1 MDESE
6 AVALVTRVEAAWNAH
21 DMTRFAAYFTEEAD
35 FVNVG
40 GWWWRGRQ
48 EIEQNH
54 AALHAT
60 IFQDSTMRLQLA
72 AFKQVSPEIAVMHVK
87 WQMGG
92 HGKSGV
98 EQTTDARLGIWS
110 WVTRF
115 RDGRAEIVSAHNT
128 DTLSVPSGHPL
139 AHLTPR

>member
-21 DMTRFAAYFTEEAD
+21 DMTRFAACFTEEAD

-54 AALHAT
+54 AALHST
-60 IFQDSTMRLQLA
+60 IFQNSTMRLRLA
-72 AFKQVSPEIAVMHVK
+72 AFKQVSAEISVMHVK

-98 EQTTDARLGIWS
+98 ERTTDARHGIWS
-110 WVTRF
+110 WVTRSQ
-115 RDGRAEIVSAHNT
+115 DERAEIVSAHNT

>member
-54 AALHAT
+54 AALHST

-87 WQMGG
+87 WQMGATVRAAWTRPRMLG
-92 HGKSGV
+92 LASG
-98 EQTTDARLGIWS
+98 RG
-110 WVTRF
+110 
-115 RDGRAEIVSAHNT
+115 
-128 DTLSVPSGHPL
+128 
-139 AHLTPR
+139 

>member
-1 MDESE
+1 MNESQ
-6 AVALVTRVEAAWNAH
+6 AVALVAGVEAAWNAH
-21 DMTRFAAYFTEEAD
+21 DMTRFAECFSEEAD

-54 AALHAT
+54 AVLHST
-60 IFQDSTMRLQLA
+60 LFKDSTMSLQLA
-72 AFKQVSPEIAVMHVK
+72 AYKQVSPKIAVVHVK
-87 WQMGG
+87 WVMEG
-92 HGKSGV
+92 HAQSGV
-98 EQTTDARLGIWS
+98 EQTADARLGIWS
-110 WVTRF
+110 WVTRV

-128 DTLSVPSGHPL
+128 DTWSVPTGHPL